1 MGQDLDDTVDGVS
14 DIEAITGQCVVLEWK
29 VGAHEQGSGGGGK
42 NRKQSR
48 TQAGGEL
55 SHMGWEAPIRP
66 STSNSLKIRSC
77 WW

>member
-42 NRKQSR
+42 EQKTVQDS
-48 TQAGGEL
+48 
-55 SHMGWEAPIRP
+55 GWR
-66 STSNSLKIRSC
+66 
-77 WW
+77 

>member
-1 MGQDLDDTVDGVS
+1 MNK
-14 DIEAITGQCVVLEWK
+14 EA
-29 VGAHEQGSGGGGK
+29 GGGK